1 MACGPFIKKIS
12 ETQELKGEQREDMAE
27 IFGTFG
33 PSCASREVL
42 EEMFRAGMTGI
53 RLNLS
58 HCDLA
63 DSADMIRAYHAS
75 ANAAGVRARL
85 VIDAQGPELRVGTL
99 ARPIRLED
107 GAAVFLGDGGIPV
120 PAPVLEALEPGGQIL
135 LDDGKLALQIT
146 AAGKAGAEARV
157 IRGGILTGRKS
168 IKLPGKHLRLPV
180 LTERDLQNIRRASE
194 FGVTGLLQPFVQRGE
209 ELRELRARLA
219 ENGAG
224 SLKIFA
230 KIETLDGAAHLSEIL
245 PQADVIVIARG
256 DLGNDMPLWHL
267 PAVQKEISAACRKAE
282 KPFVVVT
289 QMLASMERSPVP
301 TRAEV
306 NDIFNAVADGAWG
319 VMVTG
324 ETAVGRYPVET
335 IRYLSATAKDACR
348 WLAQA

>member
-1 MACGPFIKKIS
+1 M
-12 ETQELKGEQREDMAE
+12 
-27 IFGTFG
+27 
-33 PSCASREVL
+33 
-42 EEMFRAGMTGI
+42 
-53 RLNLS
+53 
-58 HCDLA
+58 
-63 DSADMIRAYHAS
+63 
-75 ANAAGVRARL
+75 
-85 VIDAQGPELRVGTL
+85 
-99 ARPIRLED
+99 
-107 GAAVFLGDGGIPV
+107 
-120 PAPVLEALEPGGQIL
+120 
-135 LDDGKLALQIT
+135 
-146 AAGKAGAEARV
+146 
-157 IRGGILTGRKS
+157 
-168 IKLPGKHLRLPV
+168 
-180 LTERDLQNIRRASE
+180 
-194 FGVTGLLQPFVQRGE
+194 TGLLQPFVQRGE